1 MQDYLEEFARDR
13 EFVKLLGRRDDEVD
27 LTVAALELARDAEPD
42 LDFGPTLAWCD
53 ARAAE
58 LAGPLARAN
67 NDQKILD
74 ALTECLAVR
83 HGLTGD
89 PAAYDSPDGS
99 YLPQVIKARRGIPIS
114 LSLVYLAVA
123 DRAGLGLKGV
133 CAPGHFLT
141 RFDTLHKPYFI
152 DAYQQG
158 TVQSMAEALERLMS
172 EQDLSRAEARQ
183 ALEASSPRAILVRM
197 LNNLKAVTARTED
210 WKLCYKVQTRLLAL
224 HPAQY
229 NERRDWGLIA
239 LKSGRPGQA
248 LTMIE
253 QCLKSCPEDE
263 QQILRDHVRLARSA
277 LAQFN

>member
-1 MQDYLEEFARDR
+1 
-13 EFVKLLGRRDDEVD
+13 
-27 LTVAALELARDAEPD
+27 
-42 LDFGPTLAWCD
+42 
-53 ARAAE
+53 
-58 LAGPLARAN
+58 
-67 NDQKILD
+67 
-74 ALTECLAVR
+74 
-83 HGLTGD
+83 
-89 PAAYDSPDGS
+89 
-99 YLPQVIKARRGIPIS
+99 
-114 LSLVYLAVA
+114 
-123 DRAGLGLKGV
+123 
-133 CAPGHFLT
+133 
-141 RFDTLHKPYFI
+141 
-152 DAYQQG
+152 
-158 TVQSMAEALERLMS
+158 MAEALERLMS